1 MTMKICTAALLLLG
15 LAACGNTGGPKVVDG
30 SGNPVVF
37 GSHPDPSVG
46 PGSPGWPSYT
56 PSQAGR

>member
-1 MTMKICTAALLLLG
+1 MDKLCAALLLALG
-15 LAACGNTGGPKVVDG
+15 LAACSGAGGGPVITDG

-37 GSHPDPSVG
+37 GAHPDPSVG

>member
-1 MTMKICTAALLLLG
+1 MMTRLCAAALVVLG
-15 LAACGNTGGPKVVDG
+15 LAACGTGGPRITDG

-37 GSHPDPSVG
+37 GTHPDPSVG